1 MAYRFLPI
9 NALKEIEPWLKE
21 YYNYERSM
29 LHNNF
34 IYTYK
39 IYAENFGNYSK
50 EEEETYLLESPVH
63 KKSISDIE
71 IPDVIDYEKQY
82 ECVMNVGKAII
93 IDLGEYDYLTIL
105 QMYYDYVDEETTTDN
120 DFNIGLVL
128 TLIASIYNKYRNT
141 NGFFD
146 FEEVL
151 MDDKQTDYSYR
162 VRPDLLKLYELF
174 HLKKKIKSDTIR
186 IEYNNEVI
194 TLDNFDNWF
203 TNMITPY
210 LDKYLGVSSLEE
222 AQTELEKD
230 YPEKKTKGRK
240 RINQIADLILMGTYN
255 LIQHGSFAEQGKSLT
270 NKQAE
275 FLLRSLKYLGL
286 IEEDSSK
293 DDIINLRATVSN
305 LKKYSLVFNWWSIPM
320 QKQSPNNPFGGKM
333 KSAW

>member
-1 MAYRFLPI
+1 
-9 NALKEIEPWLKE
+9 
-21 YYNYERSM
+21 
-29 LHNNF
+29 
-34 IYTYK
+34 
-39 IYAENFGNYSK
+39 
-50 EEEETYLLESPVH
+50 
-63 KKSISDIE
+63 
-71 IPDVIDYEKQY
+71 
-82 ECVMNVGKAII
+82 MNVGKAII

-222 AQTELEKD
+222 AQTELEK
-230 YPEKKTKGRK
+230 TIRRK
-240 RINQIADLILMGTYN
+240 N
-255 LIQHGSFAEQGKSLT
+255 
-270 NKQAE
+270 
-275 FLLRSLKYLGL
+275 
-286 IEEDSSK
+286 
-293 DDIINLRATVSN
+293 
-305 LKKYSLVFNWWSIPM
+305 
-320 QKQSPNNPFGGKM
+320 
-333 KSAW
+333 